1 MRISF
6 CEAAL
11 TATSLKVRYRTT
23 AQVLAHLQQLKG
35 GRIFI
40 PTEMP
45 LSCGTRL
52 RLALMVPDGGAAVS
66 VEAEVIE
73 SVDRKASE
81 AGGKTAGMLLTAV
94 GTDGAVAEL
103 ERRLGISRPGPSVAP
118 AASAAVPK
126 APPPSAPDPP
136 PAAVPAPSPALSMQ
150 WLSSALAQAETVR
163 EAEPETVPV
172 VAGRRDKTDLTPAER
187 ERIKP
192 AGEFVMDFTKAML
205 RTGYYAPE
213 HPGSEKAKRGLYDA
227 FCKCLSEGAD
237 ITISSRE
244 TRERTDI
251 LITGVLDEPVSV
263 RTLVGAGMA
272 ELFVPKLRDV
282 FTRKGIVSVS
292 IRRVISP
299 AHFDAFVR
307 LMSDPKTD
315 RSGNAASGE
324 LLTRGLVENGI
335 NEVSL
340 VLLDDLIVLERN
352 LPWRVEMAIQRLAKD
367 LKVLPMFRG
376 ESDDGIRRMKLQ
388 IVQDIL
394 RPLRQP
400 EYLRDLV
407 VNCHVI
413 ASHVQS
419 VRSEDIE
426 SALVDAFPLGAL
438 LPTSQLIFK
447 ELERLREL
455 DRKAPG
461 NAAVRQRVDG
471 VKRILTW
478 VARRLVVADVKGAQ
492 RFLETLHVQGV
503 LGFDELPADV
513 RYLVNTQRMAD
524 DVVVHTEGY
533 LRKIADV
540 SAPQECATVL
550 KCFRRVLPAL
560 AANGEAVDTM
570 LRLAEGVKAAA
581 ARGAIPATAEI
592 GADPLA
598 FAFADCP
605 RELASLYEGAEDARR
620 RPIESLLEALGG
632 PGIEILCRIL
642 SESESRGARK
652 AAMAALARSGG
663 QVHDWVLNVLEDP
676 TQKWFL
682 KRNALMLLR
691 HICRGE
697 SDIALA
703 RRLFGHTHARVRDE
717 ALTTLVQLRTGD
729 ADLLAIKAL
738 DDADEKIRW
747 RAVTALGELA
757 PLSAASMDKLLGR
770 LRVEPPEDK
779 DLAARH
785 GRKVVQVLKALGG
798 MHAFPDPRAV
808 EQTLIDTALRAS
820 GRKKGLLQRIRKS
833 AETEDAAVLGA
844 AVAALGAI
852 GSEPAETF
860 LARLTV
866 GKTGSAEQ
874 ASKALEA
881 LRARKA
887 GLAHPA

>member
-1 MRISF
+1 
-6 CEAAL
+6 L
-11 TATSLKVRYRTT
+11 TSTSLKVRYRTT

-45 LSCGTRL
+45 MSCGTRL
-52 RLALMVPDGGAAVS
+52 RLALMLPDGGGAVS
-66 VEAEVIE
+66 VEAEVTE
-73 SVDRKASE
+73 SVDRKAAE
-81 AGGKTAGMLLTAV
+81 AGGKTAGMLLAAV
-94 GTDGAVAEL
+94 GADGAVAEL
-103 ERRLGISRPGPSVAP
+103 ERRLGPSRPDAPAVPAP
-118 AASAAVPK
+118 AAAPPGNSPPPAP
-126 APPPSAPDPP
+126 PPPSA
-136 PAAVPAPSPALSMQ
+136 AGAPAPGLSMEWLSTALS
-150 WLSSALAQAETVR
+150 QAEAVR
-163 EAEPETVPV
+163 EAEAEPVPV
-172 VAGRRDKTDLTPAER
+172 VTSVRDRTDLTPAER

-205 RTGYYAPE
+205 RTGYYASE

-227 FCKCLSEGAD
+227 FHACLSEGAD
-237 ITISSRE
+237 ITITSRE

-272 ELFVPKLRDV
+272 ELFVPKLRDA

-292 IRRVISP
+292 MRRAISP

-307 LMSDPKTD
+307 LMSDPRTD
-315 RSGNAASGE
+315 RSGTAASGE
-324 LLTRGLVENGI
+324 LLTRALVENGI
-335 NEVSL
+335 SEVSL

-388 IVQDIL
+388 IIQDIL

-400 EYLRDLV
+400 EFLKDLV
-407 VNCHVI
+407 INCNVI
-413 ASHVQS
+413 ARHVNS
-419 VRSEDIE
+419 VRQEEIE
-426 SALVDAFPLGAL
+426 NALVDAFPLNAL
-438 LPTSQLIFK
+438 LPTSQLVFK

-461 NAAVRQRVDG
+461 NAAVKQRVDG

-478 VARRLVVADVKGAQ
+478 VARRLVLADVKGAQ
-492 RFLETLHVQGV
+492 RFLETLYAHEV
-503 LGFDELPADV
+503 LGFEELPADV
-513 RYLVNTQRMAD
+513 QYLVNTQRMAE
-524 DVVVHTEGY
+524 DVAAHADGY
-533 LRKIADV
+533 LQKIADA

-560 AANGEAVDTM
+560 AANAAAVETM
-570 LRLAEGVKAAA
+570 LRLAGGVKAAA
-581 ARGAIPATAEI
+581 SRGAVPVTAEI

-598 FAFADCP
+598 FVFAECP
-605 RELASLYEGAEDARR
+605 RELASLYERAEDSGR
-620 RPIESLLEALGG
+620 RPIESLLESLGG

-642 SESESRGARK
+642 SDSESRGARK
-652 AAMAALARSGG
+652 AAMAALVRSGG
-663 QVHDWVLNVLEDP
+663 QVHDWVQNVLEDP

-691 HICRGE
+691 HICRGDD
-697 SDIALA
+697 DIALA
-703 RRLFGHTHARVRDE
+703 RRLFSHTHARVRDE
-717 ALTTLVQLRTGD
+717 ALNTLVQLRAGD

-770 LRVEPPEDK
+770 LRAEPPEDK

-785 GRKVVQVLKALGG
+785 QRKVIQVLKALGG
-798 MHAFPDPRAV
+798 MHAFTDPRAV
-808 EQTLIDTALRAS
+808 EQTLIDTARRAS
-820 GRKKGLLQRIRKS
+820 GRKKGLLQRIRKP
-833 AETEDAAVLGA
+833 AEAEDAAVLGA
-844 AVAALGAI
+844 AVAALGAV
-852 GSEPAETF
+852 GSEPAEAF
-860 LARLTV
+860 LARLTE

-874 ASKALEA
+874 ATKALET

-887 GLAHPA
+887 GPAHPA